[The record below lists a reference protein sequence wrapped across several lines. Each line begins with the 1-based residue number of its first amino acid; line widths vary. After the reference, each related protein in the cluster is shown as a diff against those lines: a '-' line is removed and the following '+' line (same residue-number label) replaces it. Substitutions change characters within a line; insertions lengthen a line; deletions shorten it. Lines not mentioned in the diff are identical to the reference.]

1 MNMDKPLRRVA
12 IFGLLLF
19 FGLMAQVNYVQGS
32 QAQSLREDPI
42 NTRKYLNTF
51 NEPRGKIIAGPEI
64 LVTAVETGKANP
76 KYGRKYKDGE
86 VFAPITGYF
95 TGSAGAGGLERAYN
109 DLLSGQDKRLKN
121 QKWFDTFIGKKAKAA
136 DIQTTIDPAAQ
147 RVAYSQLQ
155 QASGNRKGGAV
166 VMDIKTGAI
175 KVMASFPSYDPTT
188 VAPQSGEAGVKR
200 FDELNNSRTKPTVDK
215 AMSDTN
221 FPGSSFK
228 TVVAASALDNGLNKD
243 SSVPAPSTFNLPGT
257 SVALP
262 NSHEGGAC
270 GGAGQAPLI
279 LTFAESCN
287 TTYGILGAEQL
298 GKSKVLD
305 TAKKF
310 GYDQAVEVEP
320 NMRTAKSSFVK
331 PDADGAQ
338 TALASIG
345 QGSNSATP
353 LHMAMVAAAAA
364 NNGKIMKPYLVQKV
378 ISGDDGGTVQDA
390 DPKQF
395 GQAMPGDNADQLA
408 DMMREVVRSGT
419 AKSLAQFDIAG
430 KTGTAD
436 IDGVEFNNR
445 WFVGFAPADKPR
457 YAFAVFTQ
465 GDGSGGEFAG
475 PVAGRIMQAVRKDS

>member
-19 FGLMAQVNYVQGS
+19 FGLMAQINYVQGS
-32 QAQSLREDPI
+32 QADKLRTDA
-42 NTRKYLNTF
+42 NNSRQYLNLF
-51 NEPRGKIIAGPEI
+51 NEPRGTIMAGPDV
-64 LVTAVETGKANP
+64 LVTSVKTGKSNP
-76 KYGRKYKDGE
+76 KYGRAYKDGE
-86 VFAPITGYF
+86 IFAPITGYF
-95 TGSAGAGGLERAYN
+95 TGAAGSGGLEKAYN
-109 DLLSGQDKRLKN
+109 LLLSGQDKRLAN
-121 QKWFDTFIGKKAKAA
+121 QEWFDTFIGKKAKAA
-136 DIQTTIDPAAQ
+136 NVQTTIDPRAQ
-147 RVAYSQLQ
+147 RIAYNALK
-155 QASGNRKGGAV
+155 ASTTRKAAAV
-166 VMDIKTGAI
+166 VMDVKTGAI
-175 KVMASFPSYDPTT
+175 KVLASFPSFDPTT
-188 VAPQSGEAGVKR
+188 VAPQTGEAGVKR
-200 FDELNNSRTKPTVDK
+200 FDALNKDRTKPNVDK

-228 TVVAASALDNGLNKD
+228 AVIAASALENGIDKNT
-243 SSVPAPSTFNLPGT
+243 SVPAPSTYLLPGT
-257 SVALP
+257 SVSLP

-298 GKSKVLD
+298 GKDKVIP
-305 TAKKF
+305 TVKKF
-310 GYDQAVEVEP
+310 GYDQAIEVEP
-320 NMRTAKSSFVK
+320 GMRSAKSSF
-331 PDADGAQ
+331 PNDDAAK

-364 NNGKIMKPYLVQKV
+364 NNGKIMKPYLMDKVVSGDTQKV
-378 ISGDDGGTVQDA
+378 IEQA
-390 DPKQF
+390 DPTEF
-395 GQAMPGDNADQLA
+395 GQAMSSGAADQLA

-419 AKSLAQFDIAG
+419 GKSLAQFDIAG

-445 WFVGFAPADKPR
+445 WFVGFSPIEKPR

-475 PVAGRIMQAVRKDS
+475 PVAGKIMQAVRKD